1 MFEEESDV
9 QDQMTRLVKKVTLW
23 EFLKM
28 KVERSN
34 GGLRIPEMLSEF
46 ESLYDQIRRVTKERL
61 EPVGVDD
68 TSEQPGLKPD
78 AIMVVS
84 GDRIFCIVMHL
95 LCILHYAFLSTFEA
109 CNSKNTITS
118 GLFSLW
124 VIPYQHSQRSH
135 FRVDDT
141 RSVIVG

>member
-1 MFEEESDV
+1 MYFDDIFPLSVDLIDQGFEEDSDV
-9 QDQMTRLVKKVTLW
+9 QDQMTRLVRKVTLW

-61 EPVGVDD
+61 EPVGVED
-68 TSEQPGLKPD
+68 TPEQQGLQPD

-84 GDRIFCIVMHL
+84 
-95 LCILHYAFLSTFEA
+95 
-109 CNSKNTITS
+109 
-118 GLFSLW
+118 
-124 VIPYQHSQRSH
+124 
-135 FRVDDT
+135 
-141 RSVIVG
+141 VIVIVISHL